1 MHKSLPIF
9 FYFFHSE
16 HHKHILDFGDSSKRK
31 DENNNYTVGSAPKTP
46 RRSPRQFLSS
56 IAHDA
61 TTQMKADDHDTSS
74 SQISGSE
81 LLSFAGGGTTFT
93 EGRGSGR
100 KQKIGDVNV
109 PDLLF
114 KDPKDSK
121 KNDTEVEHRQILHE
135 HLRSAF
141 DEKSRKM
148 KTYLSRNLNPKQLL
162 AMKANLVKIRCGL
175 MSPSDKTSD
184 SFFICIGK
192 CLEELQNLEP
202 AEICARMRTS
212 LAHWIALKCN
222 KFTQVYIHFL
232 IPKFSFF
239 K

>member
-1 MHKSLPIF
+1 
-9 FYFFHSE
+9 
-16 HHKHILDFGDSSKRK
+16 
-31 DENNNYTVGSAPKTP
+31 
-46 RRSPRQFLSS
+46 
-56 IAHDA
+56 
-61 TTQMKADDHDTSS
+61 MKADDHDTSS
-74 SQISGSE
+74 SQISDSE

-114 KDPKDSK
+114 KDHKDSK
-121 KNDTEVEHRQILHE
+121 KNDTEDEHTQILHE

-175 MSPSDKTSD
+175 MSPSDRTSD
-184 SFFICIGK
+184 SFFICIRK

-202 AEICARMRTS
+202 AEICALMRTS
-212 LAHWIALKCN
+212 LAHWIALKHN
-222 KFTQVYIHFL
+222 EFTQVYIHFL
-232 IPKFSFF
+232 IPKLSFF
-239 K
+239 RWFKFTLKPPYTITHGNLLSAIWHTSHWTSFVKFGLKTA